1 MKKRTSSMSRRIVS
15 LLMSMVLTLTLV
27 TPAAF
32 ATEVVGGSG
41 TAIIEGNANPA
52 DVNTSG
58 DTEGKNDVEN
68 TGDGEDEQQPA
79 DPGDEN
85 KNPDEGDGDDANKPT
100 EDNKGEALDGENKDE
115 ENKDE
120 QPVNEP
126 IDEID
131 TQEGKGENAVDAVTV
146 WDGTVDIGWYIGHEK
161 DTKFE
166 ISTAAQLAG
175 LAQLVNGTAKD
186 SDNKT
191 IAAVTFSGKTIILTE
206 DINLNTDDVPASGN
220 EWTPVGNRDNS
231 FNGIFDGDGH
241 TVGGLYVPD
250 TTECPGLFGMGGD
263 DAVIRNLI
271 VVGTICAG
279 ESAGDACV
287 GVGGICAASYGK
299 VQNCGFYGTIK
310 ADDSVYNELFVGGIA
325 GGYDTTVE
333 KCWYFDTDGNSKA
346 DSVGSFDSII
356 GCYHNVSGSKS
367 GEYKENGEFTNGTV
381 ASLLN
386 ASLPKGYKMWK
397 PGTKH
402 PEFLQTGE
410 KLVVLEKF
418 LPTTD
423 VQVKVNDADYAFVDA
438 STNSVKLTG
447 ENAFYKASDGQ
458 WKEITK
464 TGVDYTL
471 GDGQVTTIVYGS
483 KDDTTADN
491 WYKKEG
497 AGTADMPYELGNAVE
512 LAYFAKLVN
521 EGNPFNEKYIQLT
534 KNIALNAQ
542 DVPTADG
549 EPTLWTP
556 IGTYVSRKD
565 NKPFSGTFDGNG
577 HTITGLYINNATQY
591 QGLFGNIST
600 GGVVKNLVVAGRVIA
615 TGQNNVGGIVARLSG
630 GTVQNCGFYG
640 AVTAGTSNAGGVV
653 GQGSATN
660 CWYCRTDDGASV
672 LGVYGSWSGINCYT
686 NVNKSVSGTTVC
698 TEAQFKDGT
707 VADLL
712 NPYAYENGLPLWKVG
727 SSYLII
733 DTTLKYDALVK
744 LATGVKSSVVDGKV
758 KIGNDLTQI
767 LRNSGE
773 TLTLTAADGT
783 GDVYYTVKNPQGDG
797 VTITE
802 ADLAPTS
809 TPYTVKAEDVD
820 EQGIITLYFGTKDEL
835 MADLAESG
843 WYYNQ
848 TSKSYTIKTSEE
860 LHFLATLV
868 NDKHI
873 DFSGKTITLYA
884 DIDLSGIKDWAPIG
898 KDADHPFRGTFN
910 GNNKVIFGLTVAG
923 NYANAGLFGVV
934 DGGTIKNVT
943 VKDGKVTSAAAG
955 ANVGGIVGW
964 LRSGGV
970 YSCACTAEVSGSGQ
984 NAVIGGL
991 VGKNDSTTAVG
1002 RGYCYG
1008 MEDLKPVGV
1017 GMYTNCYYMAK
1028 SSTYDKKDTDDD
1040 TGARTQDEFDL
1051 GRVAYE
1057 LGWGYDTTAQKKLPV
1072 LSSYVYAEELTLTKP
1087 ANLQDGVD
1095 VTIGNDSDKRTLTG
1109 TDGKQYFYAAS
1120 GADVPLTIKGIPAG
1134 QQIVFLPYAP
1144 VSTDDGLALRVKS
1157 SAEYT
1162 YSLVEADIS
1171 WYENSKDTKTY
1182 AFKNAK
1188 ELVGLSLLVNG
1199 ELGKYESFAGWE
1211 LSLEQNIALTNIQ
1224 WAPIGVSNSF
1234 DGTFNG
1240 NNHTITGLNVDAAKG
1255 YAGLFGWLK
1264 GTVQNLQVQGSA
1276 KASGSVSYI
1285 GGVVGYNDGGTVKNC
1300 LNAVS
1305 VNAEGT
1311 RASAGGVVGNS
1322 TSVGVVNLCWNE
1334 GSVTGGSTTG
1344 GIVGK
1349 AAGSVT
1355 NCANFGTVTSS
1366 GTAGGIA
1373 GSGTVANSYNLGS
1386 VTGAANKAYG
1396 ISSGT
1401 VVNSYY
1407 ICTVG
1412 TDERSGYIKNGKE
1425 STGQN
1430 IIAASG
1436 EHGKVIYTVGTGD
1449 DAQELVEVLNT
1460 PENLGIYIE
1469 WTNKTKSPYNP
1480 IHIRRWDG
1488 SFEEGI
1494 DAVTLI
1500 YDPNGAT
1507 TGRAV
1512 EINRTVAAGAESAVF
1527 QIKSVEDTDLGF
1539 KHENGTFLGW
1549 DEKSN
1554 AATPG
1559 YKFDASKGTI
1569 TPAEISVKKGET
1581 VTLYA
1586 MWQNIW
1592 DTDADGAY
1600 LIKTPD
1606 DLQSLQTQVNDKGF
1620 NYKSKWF
1627 RLANDI
1633 DMKQFDNWTPIGIVG
1648 NAFAGNL
1655 DGGTYSIRNLSIKTT
1670 NNNANAGLF
1679 GEVSGS
1685 TFQKLT
1691 LKDVSV
1697 TGRYYC
1703 GSLVGS
1709 LATNG
1714 VGITLVDITAK
1725 NIQITSSSGNAGGLV
1740 GYCPNINAKNCTVEN
1755 GSSVVGY
1762 NLAAGICTA
1771 GSSGSSSITACHSS
1785 AEIKTTYTGTASGRG
1800 IAAGIVACATNNT
1813 GFAVTGCTNSGMVSG
1828 QNFAA
1833 GIATA
1838 GRITD
1843 CVNSGEVTSVG
1854 KLAGGISNNAFNV
1867 ERCGN
1872 TGTITGYA
1880 ERSSGTGVAGINNF
1894 NGASFCYNTGKVIST
1909 YKSDWAY
1916 GISGTGN
1923 NSVKLKNCFS
1933 YVAGEDIALA
1943 PNTLAD
1949 GKVTNSYYLAS
1960 SATAVSSA
1968 GEYATLSDFAS
1979 GKVAWGVG
1987 GKGEGSQGGT
1997 GQDAQLGWWK
2007 QDKDDKYP
2015 TLLATPDMS
2024 KRYYRTDVDCGTG
2037 GEVELTRNS
2046 SSAVKELSSKEA
2058 VYGPAGTSVT
2068 IKATPKDNT
2077 YALKSMTVQL
2087 PVGTAAKSISN
2098 PGTFTMPNEGNV
2110 LVTANFGS
2118 ATPGGGGGYYYGG
2131 SGDGTG
2137 TGDKDDEGLQDGLN
2151 MDVEYNIKGLVLG
2164 AYAEWGA
2171 NGGNKSFQKWLEEN
2185 PNVVR
2190 ALLTNSL
2197 DNMATAAVGKK
2208 TDEAK
2213 DLAALL
2219 LASLNEHTGVD
2230 SKDGDTIAKAL
2241 QKYIGS
2247 GSEEVFSAWLT
2258 AGGGMAS
2265 GTYES
2270 IYGQYASS
2278 LAALADRLY
2287 SKWEASG
2294 TSMTFPVW
2302 LDAQQVSMD
2311 SLSENA
2317 EEPDTDNTN
2326 DPQTSD
2332 APDDVPDGQDTEGG
2346 ASGNSVWEV
2355 IGTVVRENPIIVW
2368 SIVAVI
2374 AALIIVGAVR
2384 RYHKVKRDE
2393 RDEK

>member
-1 MKKRTSSMSRRIVS
+1 MKKRTSKVSRRIVS

-32 ATEVVGGSG
+32 AESDMPDNGQQQEQQVPTDAGNGGSG
-41 TAIIEGNANPA
+41 
-52 DVNTSG
+52 DVNTPA
-58 DTEGKNDVEN
+58 DDRD
-68 TGDGEDEQQPA
+68 TGDKGTE
-79 DPGDEN
+79 
-85 KNPDEGDGDDANKPT
+85 DANKPG
-100 EDNKGEALDGENKDE
+100 EDNKGEAPDGENKDE

-120 QPVNEP
+120 QPTE
-126 IDEID
+126 DENNSEDDIAPLNDD
-131 TQEGKGENAVDAVTV
+131 TDSDV
-146 WDGTVDIGWYIGHEK
+146 WDGK
-161 DTKFE
+161 
-166 ISTAAQLAG
+166 
-175 LAQLVNGTAKD
+175 
-186 SDNKT
+186 
-191 IAAVTFSGKTIILTE
+191 
-206 DINLNTDDVPASGN
+206 PA
-220 EWTPVGNRDNS
+220 
-231 FNGIFDGDGH
+231 
-241 TVGGLYVPD
+241 
-250 TTECPGLFGMGGD
+250 
-263 DAVIRNLI
+263 
-271 VVGTICAG
+271 
-279 ESAGDACV
+279 
-287 GVGGICAASYGK
+287 
-299 VQNCGFYGTIK
+299 
-310 ADDSVYNELFVGGIA
+310 
-325 GGYDTTVE
+325 
-333 KCWYFDTDGNSKA
+333 
-346 DSVGSFDSII
+346 
-356 GCYHNVSGSKS
+356 
-367 GEYKENGEFTNGTV
+367 
-381 ASLLN
+381 
-386 ASLPKGYKMWK
+386 
-397 PGTKH
+397 
-402 PEFLQTGE
+402 
-410 KLVVLEKF
+410 EKF
-418 LPTTD
+418 
-423 VQVKVNDADYAFVDA
+423 A
-438 STNSVKLTG
+438 G
-447 ENAFYKASDGQ
+447 
-458 WKEITK
+458 
-464 TGVDYTL
+464 
-471 GDGQVTTIVYGS
+471 
-483 KDDTTADN
+483 
-491 WYKKEG
+491 G
-497 AGTADMPYELGNAVE
+497 AGTVDDPYKISTGAE
-512 LAYFAKLVN
+512 LAYLAEKVNGGESYSGNYFKLTSD
-521 EGNPFNEKYIQLT
+521 IR
-534 KNIALNAQ
+534 LNAD

-565 NKPFSGTFDGNG
+565 SKPFSGTFDGNG
-577 HTITGLYINNATQY
+577 HAITGLYINNAAQY

-600 GGVVKNLVVAGRVIA
+600 GGVVKNLAVAGRVIA

-660 CWYCRTDDGASV
+660 CWYYRTDDGASV
-672 LGVYGSWSGINCYT
+672 LGVYGSWRGINCYT

-727 SSYLII
+727 SSYLNI
-733 DTTLKYDALVK
+733 DTALKYDALVK
-744 LATGVKSSVVDGKV
+744 LTTGVKNSTVAGKV
-758 KIGNDLTQI
+758 GFGSSLVQSKLT
-767 LRNSGE
+767 NSGDA
-773 TLTLTAADGT
+773 LTLATAEGT
-783 GDVYYTVKNPQGDG
+783 GDVRYTVKNPQGDG

-802 ADLAPTS
+802 ADLVPTS

-820 EQGIITLYFGTKDEL
+820 EQGTITLYFGTKDEL

-873 DFSGKTITLYA
+873 DFSGKTITLNA

-898 KDADHPFRGTFN
+898 KDADHPFKGTFN
-910 GNNKVIFGLTVAG
+910 GNRKVISGLTVTG
-923 NYANAGLFGVV
+923 DYANAGLFGVV
-934 DGGTIKNVT
+934 DGGTIQGVT
-943 VKDGKVTSAAAG
+943 VTNGKVTSAAAG

-964 LRSGGV
+964 LKSGGV

-991 VGKNDSTTAVG
+991 VGKNDSTNAVDT
-1002 RGYCYG
+1002 GYCYG
-1008 MEDLKPVGV
+1008 TEDLKPVGV
-1017 GMYTNCYYMAK
+1017 GIYTNCYYMAK
-1028 SSTYDKKDTDDD
+1028 SSTYDKKDTNDD

-1057 LGWGYDTTAQKKLPV
+1057 LSWGYDTTAQKKLPV

-1134 QQIVFLPYAP
+1134 QQIVFSPYAP
-1144 VSTDDGLALRVKS
+1144 VSTDDGFALRVKS
-1157 SAEYT
+1157 SAEDNEYT

-1188 ELVGLSLLVNG
+1188 ELMGLSLLVNG

-1211 LSLEQNIALTNIQ
+1211 LSLKGDIDLANIQ

-1240 NNHTITGLNVDAAKG
+1240 NNHAITGLNVNAAKG

-1285 GGVVGYNDGGTVKNC
+1285 GGIVGYNDGSTVKNC
-1300 LNAVS
+1300 LSKVN

-1322 TSVGVVNLCWNE
+1322 TSAGVVNLCWNE

-1355 NCANFGTVTSS
+1355 NCANFGAVTGSV
-1366 GTAGGIA
+1366 TAGGIA

-1386 VTGAANKAYG
+1386 VTGAANKTYG

-1407 ICTVG
+1407 ICKIG
-1412 TDERSGYIKNGKE
+1412 TEEKSGYIKNGKE
-1425 STGQN
+1425 STGQD

-1436 EHGKVIYTVGTGD
+1436 ENGKVIYTVGTGD

-1494 DAVTLI
+1494 DVVTLI

-1559 YKFDASKGTI
+1559 YKFDASKCTI

-1586 MWQNIW
+1586 VWQNIW

-1620 NYKSKWF
+1620 DYKSKWF

-1655 DGGTYSIRNLSIKTT
+1655 DGGTYSIRNLSINTT
-1670 NNNANAGLF
+1670 DNNANAGLF

-1714 VGITLVDITAK
+1714 AGITLVDITAK
-1725 NIQITSSSGNAGGLV
+1725 NIQITSSSQNAGGLV
-1740 GYCPNINAKNCTVEN
+1740 GYCPNINAKDCTVEN
-1755 GSSVVGY
+1755 GSSVMGC

-1771 GSSGSSSITACHSS
+1771 GSSGSSSIAACHSF
-1785 AEIKTTYTGTASGRG
+1785 AEIKTTYTGTASGKG

-1828 QNFAA
+1828 KNYAA

-1880 ERSSGTGVAGINNF
+1880 DRSSGTGVAGINNH

-1933 YVAGEDIALA
+1933 YVKDNSGKVVDIPLIS
-1943 PNTLAD
+1943 NVDTD

-1968 GEYATLSDFAS
+1968 GTWASADDFTS
-1979 GKVAWGVG
+1979 GKVAWGVD
-1987 GKGEGSQGGT
+1987 GGT
-1997 GQDAQLGWWK
+1997 GDHAGWWT
-2007 QDKDDKYP
+2007 QDTTKGYPKLLPAVDK
-2015 TLLATPDMS
+2015 AQS
-2024 KRYYRTDVDCGTG
+2024 YYRAQATCGTG
-2037 GEVELTRNS
+2037 GTVTLDS
-2046 SSAVKELSSKEA
+2046 SLGYTSTKDADNA
-2058 VYGPAGTSVT
+2058 VYGPKDTSVT

-2077 YALKSMTVQL
+2077 FGLKSLTWTHNGQTDVL
-2087 PVGTAAKSISN
+2087 PTKGTTNIVMPAESNVTIHAEFASVG
-2098 PGTFTMPNEGNV
+2098 
-2110 LVTANFGS
+2110 
-2118 ATPGGGGGYYYGG
+2118 PGGNGGYYYGG
-2131 SGDGTG
+2131 TGDGTG
-2137 TGDKDDEGLQDGLN
+2137 TGDQDDEGLQDGLN
-2151 MDVEYNIKGLVLG
+2151 MDVEYDIKGLVLG
-2164 AYAEWGA
+2164 AYAEWGS

-2241 QKYIGS
+2241 QKYIDS

-2258 AGGGMAS
+2258 GGGGMAS

-2302 LDAQQVSMD
+2302 LDSQQVSMD

-2317 EEPDTDNTN
+2317 DEPDTDNTN

-2393 RDEK
+2393 HDEK

>member
-1 MKKRTSSMSRRIVS
+1 MKKRTSNLSRRIVS
-15 LLMSMVLTLTLV
+15 LLMSIVLTLTLV

-32 ATEVVGGSG
+32 AEGDMPDNGQQQEQQEPTDAGNGGSG
-41 TAIIEGNANPA
+41 DVSTPA
-52 DVNTSG
+52 GGKDSESKDDESKNT
-58 DTEGKNDVEN
+58 
-68 TGDGEDEQQPA
+68 EDKQQPA
-79 DPGDEN
+79 DPGDED
-85 KNPDEGDGDDANKPT
+85 KNPNEGDGEDANKPA
-100 EDNKGEALDGENKDE
+100 EDNKGEEKPDEDKKDE
-115 ENKDE
+115 ENKDKQSTE
-120 QPVNEP
+120 DENNGE
-126 IDEID
+126 DEIALLD
-131 TQEGKGENAVDAVTV
+131 AENGTDV
-146 WDGTVDIGWYIGHEK
+146 WDGKIAG
-161 DTKFE
+161 KFAGGTGTE
-166 ISTAAQLAG
+166 SDPYQISNGAQLAY
-175 LAQLVNGTAKD
+175 LAQQVNAGTNYSGEYFKLT
-186 SDNKT
+186 SD
-191 IAAVTFSGKTIILTE
+191 IR
-206 DINLNTDDVPASGN
+206 LNADDVPTGGN
-220 EWTPVGNRDNS
+220 EWTPIGNSDNS
-231 FNGIFDGDGH
+231 FNGIFDGAGH
-241 TVGGLYVPD
+241 TISGLYVPD
-250 TTECPGLFGMGGD
+250 TTGCPGLFGMGD
-263 DAVIRNLI
+263 DDTVIRDLI

-279 ESAGDACV
+279 ESAKDACV

-346 DSVGSFDSII
+346 DGVGSCDSII

-1586 MWQNIW
+1586 VWQNIW

-1633 DMKQFDNWTPIGIVG
+1633 DMTQFDIWTPIGIVG

-1655 DGGTYSIRNLSIKTT
+1655 DGGTYSIRNLSINTT

-1725 NIQITSSSGNAGGLV
+1725 NIQITSSSQNAGGLV

-1755 GSSVVGY
+1755 GSSVMGY

-1771 GSSGSSSITACHSS
+1771 GSSGSSSITACHSF

-1800 IAAGIVACATNNT
+1800 IAAGIVACATHNT

-1828 QNFAA
+1828 QNYAA

-1880 ERSSGTGVAGINNF
+1880 ERSSGTGVAGINNLK
-1894 NGASFCYNTGKVIST
+1894 GASFCYNTGKVIST

-1916 GISGTGN
+1916 GISGTGS

-1949 GKVTNSYYLAS
+1949 GNVTNSYYLAS

-1968 GEYATLSDFAS
+1968 GTWASADDFAS
-1979 GKVAWGVG
+1979 GKVAWGVDG
-1987 GKGEGSQGGT
+1987 GTDAHANYWTQGANNYPIPIGEGTST
-1997 GQDAQLGWWK
+1997 
-2007 QDKDDKYP
+2007 
-2015 TLLATPDMS
+2015 S
-2024 KRYYRTDVDCGTG
+2024 YYRAKAECGTG
-2037 GEVELTRNS
+2037 GSMSIKSNRNFTGD
-2046 SSAVKELSSKEA
+2046 ADNA
-2058 VYGPAGTSVT
+2058 VYGPKGMSVT
-2068 IKATPKDNT
+2068 VTATPMDNT

-2110 LVTANFGS
+2110 LVTVTFGS

-2151 MDVEYNIKGLVLG
+2151 MDVEYDIKGLVLG
-2164 AYAEWGA
+2164 AYAEWGS

-2230 SKDGDTIAKAL
+2230 GKDGDTIAKAL
-2241 QKYIGS
+2241 QKYIDS
-2247 GSEEVFSAWLT
+2247 GSDEVFSAWLT
-2258 AGGGMAS
+2258 GGGGMAS

-2302 LDAQQVSMD
+2302 LDSQQVSMD

-2317 EEPDTDNTN
+2317 DEPDTDTAN

-2346 ASGNSVWEV
+2346 ASGNSVWEI
-2355 IGTVVRENPIIVW
+2355 IGTVVRENPILVW

-2393 RDEK
+2393 HDEK

>member
-1 MKKRTSSMSRRIVS
+1 MKKRTSNLSRRIVS

-32 ATEVVGGSG
+32 AESDMPDNGQQQEQQVPTDAGNGGSG
-41 TAIIEGNANPA
+41 
-52 DVNTSG
+52 DVNTPA
-58 DTEGKNDVEN
+58 DDRD
-68 TGDGEDEQQPA
+68 TGDKGTE
-79 DPGDEN
+79 
-85 KNPDEGDGDDANKPT
+85 DANKPG
-100 EDNKGEALDGENKDE
+100 EDNKGEAPDGENKDE

-120 QPVNEP
+120 QPTE
-126 IDEID
+126 DENNSEDDIAPLNDD
-131 TQEGKGENAVDAVTV
+131 TDSDV
-146 WDGTVDIGWYIGHEK
+146 WDGK
-161 DTKFE
+161 
-166 ISTAAQLAG
+166 
-175 LAQLVNGTAKD
+175 
-186 SDNKT
+186 
-191 IAAVTFSGKTIILTE
+191 
-206 DINLNTDDVPASGN
+206 PA
-220 EWTPVGNRDNS
+220 
-231 FNGIFDGDGH
+231 
-241 TVGGLYVPD
+241 
-250 TTECPGLFGMGGD
+250 
-263 DAVIRNLI
+263 
-271 VVGTICAG
+271 
-279 ESAGDACV
+279 
-287 GVGGICAASYGK
+287 
-299 VQNCGFYGTIK
+299 
-310 ADDSVYNELFVGGIA
+310 
-325 GGYDTTVE
+325 
-333 KCWYFDTDGNSKA
+333 
-346 DSVGSFDSII
+346 
-356 GCYHNVSGSKS
+356 
-367 GEYKENGEFTNGTV
+367 
-381 ASLLN
+381 
-386 ASLPKGYKMWK
+386 
-397 PGTKH
+397 
-402 PEFLQTGE
+402 
-410 KLVVLEKF
+410 EKF
-418 LPTTD
+418 
-423 VQVKVNDADYAFVDA
+423 A
-438 STNSVKLTG
+438 G
-447 ENAFYKASDGQ
+447 
-458 WKEITK
+458 
-464 TGVDYTL
+464 
-471 GDGQVTTIVYGS
+471 
-483 KDDTTADN
+483 
-491 WYKKEG
+491 G
-497 AGTADMPYELGNAVE
+497 AGTVDDPYKISTGAE
-512 LAYFAKLVN
+512 LAYLAEKVNGGESYSGNYFKLTSD
-521 EGNPFNEKYIQLT
+521 IR
-534 KNIALNAQ
+534 LNAD

-1300 LNAVS
+1300 LSEVN
-1305 VNAEGT
+1305 VNAESAS
-1311 RASAGGVVGNS
+1311 ASAGGVVGNS
-1322 TSVGVVNLCWNE
+1322 TSAGVVNLCWNE
-1334 GSVTGGSTTG
+1334 GSVTGGTTG
-1344 GIVGK
+1344 GIVGS
-1349 AAGSVT
+1349 GSGTVT
-1355 NCANFGTVTSS
+1355 NCANFGDVTG
-1366 GTAGGIA
+1366 GTSYSVGGIA

-1396 ISSGT
+1396 ISSGM

-1407 ICTVG
+1407 ICKIVT
-1412 TDERSGYIKNGKE
+1412 EEKSGYIKNGKE
-1425 STGQN
+1425 STVQG
-1430 IIAASG
+1430 IIAAPG
-1436 EHGKVIYTVGTGD
+1436 EDGGVIYTVGTGD

-1469 WTNKTKSPYNP
+1469 WTNKTESPYNP

-1488 SFEEGI
+1488 SFEEDI

-1512 EINRTVAAGAESAVF
+1512 EINRTVAAGVESAVF

-1569 TPAEISVKKGET
+1569 TPAEVSVKKGET

-1586 MWQNIW
+1586 VWQNIW

-1620 NYKSKWF
+1620 NYKGKWF

-1633 DMKQFDNWTPIGIVG
+1633 DMTQFDNWTPIGIVG

-1655 DGGTYSIRNLSIKTT
+1655 DGNHYTIRNLKVNVASGY
-1670 NNNANAGLF
+1670 AGMF
-1679 GEVSGS
+1679 GYASYT
-1685 TFQKLT
+1685 TFQNLT
-1691 LKDVSV
+1691 LDSPVV
-1697 TGRYYC
+1697 TGNSYC
-1703 GSLVGS
+1703 GSLIGYDNDG
-1709 LATNG
+1709 ATLIN
-1714 VGITLVDITAK
+1714 ITA
-1725 NIQITSSSGNAGGLV
+1725 NNVAVNSGNASAGGLV
-1740 GYCPNINAKNCTVEN
+1740 GRSGNISAKNCWVEG
-1755 GSSVVGY
+1755 GSVTGRKI
-1762 NLAAGICTA
+1762 AAGICTDSDDNSPTVVNCHNSA
-1771 GSSGSSSITACHSS
+1771 NINTTATS
-1785 AEIKTTYTGTASGRG
+1785 AARKSG
-1800 IAAGIVACATNNT
+1800 IAAGIWACDTSGAR
-1813 GFAVTGCTNSGMVSG
+1813 GEFTGCTNSGTVSG
-1828 QNFAA
+1828 RNYAA

-1838 GRITD
+1838 GRAITS
-1843 CVNSGEVTSVG
+1843 CINSGAVTSTNG
-1854 KLAGGISNNAFNV
+1854 LAAGMSNNSAYA
-1867 ERCGN
+1867 EKCGN
-1872 TGTITGYA
+1872 TGTIKGYA
-1880 ERSSGTGVAGINNF
+1880 NVSGSMGVAGINNST
-1894 NGASFCYNTGKVIST
+1894 GASFCYNTGKIIST

-1916 GISGTGN
+1916 GISGYGRSTI
-1923 NSVKLKNCFS
+1923 KNCFS
-1933 YVAGEDIALA
+1933 YVAGENIALA
-1943 PNTLAD
+1943 PNSTEI
-1949 GKVTNSYYLAS
+1949 KVTNSYYLAS

-1968 GEYATLSDFAS
+1968 GTWASADDFAS
-1979 GKVAWGVG
+1979 GKVAWGVDG
-1987 GKGEGSQGGT
+1987 GTDAHANYWTQGANNYPIPIGEGTST
-1997 GQDAQLGWWK
+1997 
-2007 QDKDDKYP
+2007 
-2015 TLLATPDMS
+2015 S
-2024 KRYYRTDVDCGTG
+2024 YYRAKAECGTG
-2037 GEVELTRNS
+2037 GSMSIKSNRNFTGD
-2046 SSAVKELSSKEA
+2046 ADNA
-2058 VYGPAGTSVT
+2058 VYGPKGMSVT
-2068 IKATPKDNT
+2068 VTATPMDNT

-2110 LVTANFGS
+2110 LVTVTFGS

-2151 MDVEYNIKGLVLG
+2151 MDVEYDIKGLVLD
-2164 AYAEWGA
+2164 AYAEWGS

-2230 SKDGDTIAKAL
+2230 GKNGDTIAKAL
-2241 QKYIGS
+2241 QKYIDS

-2258 AGGGMAS
+2258 GGGGMAS

-2302 LDAQQVSMD
+2302 LDSQQVTME

-2317 EEPDTDNTN
+2317 EEPDAEPDDT
-2326 DPQTSD
+2326 QTTE
-2332 APDDVPDGQDTEGG
+2332 APEDVPDGQDTEGG

-2355 IGTVVRENPIIVW
+2355 IGTVVRENPILVW
-2368 SIVAVI
+2368 SIVAVV

-2393 RDEK
+2393 HDEK

>member
-1 MKKRTSSMSRRIVS
+1 MKKRTSSMSRRVVS

-32 ATEVVGGSG
+32 ATEVVDGSG
-41 TAIIEGNANPA
+41 TTIVEGDTNPA
-52 DVNTSG
+52 DANHSEDSESKDDESKNT
-58 DTEGKNDVEN
+58 
-68 TGDGEDEQQPA
+68 EDEQQPA
-79 DPGDEN
+79 EPDDEDKDPGEG
-85 KNPDEGDGDDANKPT
+85 EGDGEDANKPA
-100 EDNKGEALDGENKDE
+100 EDNKGEEKPDEDKKDE
-115 ENKDE
+115 ENKDKQSTE
-120 QPVNEP
+120 DENDGE
-126 IDEID
+126 DEIALLD
-131 TQEGKGENAVDAVTV
+131 AENGTDV
-146 WDGTVDIGWYIGHEK
+146 WDGKIAG
-161 DTKFE
+161 KFAGGTGTE
-166 ISTAAQLAG
+166 SDPYQISNGAQLAY
-175 LAQLVNGTAKD
+175 LAQQVNAGTNYSGEYFKLT
-186 SDNKT
+186 SD
-191 IAAVTFSGKTIILTE
+191 IR
-206 DINLNTDDVPASGN
+206 LNADDVPTGGN
-220 EWTPVGNRDNS
+220 EWTPIGNSDNS
-231 FNGIFDGDGH
+231 FNGIFDGAGH
-241 TVGGLYVPD
+241 TISGLYVPD
-250 TTECPGLFGMGGD
+250 TTGCPGLFGMGD
-263 DAVIRNLI
+263 DDTVIRDFI

-279 ESAGDACV
+279 KSAKDADV
-287 GVGGICAASYGK
+287 GVGGICASSYGK

-310 ADDSVYNELFVGGIA
+310 ADDSVYDKLFVGGIA
-325 GGYDTTVE
+325 GGFDTTVE
-333 KCWYFDTDGNSKA
+333 KCWYFDTDGNSKV
-346 DSVGSFDSII
+346 DGVGSCDSII

-438 STNSVKLTG
+438 STNSVKLMG

-497 AGTADMPYELGNAVE
+497 AGTADMPYELGNTAE

-521 EGNPFNEKYIQLT
+521 EGNPFNGKYIQLT

-565 NKPFSGTFDGNG
+565 SKPFSGTFDGNG
-577 HTITGLYINNATQY
+577 HAITGLYINNAAQY

-600 GGVVKNLVVAGRVIA
+600 GGVVKNLAVAGRVIA

-660 CWYCRTDDGASV
+660 CWYYRTDDGASV
-672 LGVYGSWSGINCYT
+672 LGVYGSWRGINCYT

-727 SSYLII
+727 SSYLNI
-733 DTTLKYDALVK
+733 DTALKYDALVK
-744 LATGVKSSVVDGKV
+744 LTTGVKNSTVAGKV
-758 KIGNDLTQI
+758 GFGSSLVQSKLT
-767 LRNSGE
+767 NSGDA
-773 TLTLTAADGT
+773 LTLATAEGT
-783 GDVYYTVKNPQGDG
+783 GDVRYTVKNPQGDG

-802 ADLAPTS
+802 ADLVPTS

-820 EQGIITLYFGTKDEL
+820 EQGTITLYFGTKDEL

-873 DFSGKTITLYA
+873 DFSGKTITLNA

-898 KDADHPFRGTFN
+898 KDADHPFKGTFN
-910 GNNKVIFGLTVAG
+910 GNRKVISGLTVTG
-923 NYANAGLFGVV
+923 DYANAGLFGVV
-934 DGGTIKNVT
+934 DGGTIQGVT
-943 VKDGKVTSAAAG
+943 VTNGKVTSAAAG

-964 LRSGGV
+964 LKSGGV

-991 VGKNDSTTAVG
+991 VGKNDSTNAVDT
-1002 RGYCYG
+1002 GYCYG
-1008 MEDLKPVGV
+1008 TEDLKPVGV
-1017 GMYTNCYYMAK
+1017 GIYTNCYYMAK
-1028 SSTYDKKDTDDD
+1028 SSTYDKKDTNDD

-1057 LGWGYDTTAQKKLPV
+1057 LSWGYDTTAQKKLPV

-1134 QQIVFLPYAP
+1134 QQIVFSPYAP
-1144 VSTDDGLALRVKS
+1144 VSTDDGFALRVKS
-1157 SAEYT
+1157 SAEDNEYT

-1188 ELVGLSLLVNG
+1188 ELMGLSLLVNG

-1211 LSLEQNIALTNIQ
+1211 LSLKGDIDLANIQ

-1240 NNHTITGLNVDAAKG
+1240 NNHAITGLNVNAAKG

-1285 GGVVGYNDGGTVKNC
+1285 GGIVGYNDGSTVKNC
-1300 LNAVS
+1300 LSKVN

-1322 TSVGVVNLCWNE
+1322 TSAGVVNLCWNE

-1355 NCANFGTVTSS
+1355 NCANFGAVTGSV
-1366 GTAGGIA
+1366 TAGGIA

-1386 VTGAANKAYG
+1386 VTGAANKTYG

-1407 ICTVG
+1407 ICKIG
-1412 TDERSGYIKNGKE
+1412 TEEKSGYIKNGKE
-1425 STGQN
+1425 STGQD

-1436 EHGKVIYTVGTGD
+1436 ENGKVIYTVGTGD

-1494 DAVTLI
+1494 DVVTLI

-1559 YKFDASKGTI
+1559 YKFDASKCTI

-1586 MWQNIW
+1586 VWQNIW

-1620 NYKSKWF
+1620 DYKSKWF

-1633 DMKQFDNWTPIGIVG
+1633 DMKQFDNWTPIGIAG

-1655 DGGTYSIRNLSIKTT
+1655 DGNHYTIRNLKVNVASGY
-1670 NNNANAGLF
+1670 AGMF
-1679 GEVSGS
+1679 GYASYT
-1685 TFQKLT
+1685 TFQNLT
-1691 LKDVSV
+1691 LDSPVV
-1697 TGRYYC
+1697 TGNSYC
-1703 GSLVGS
+1703 GSLIGYDNDG
-1709 LATNG
+1709 ATLIN
-1714 VGITLVDITAK
+1714 ITA
-1725 NIQITSSSGNAGGLV
+1725 NNVAVNSGNTSAGGLV
-1740 GYCPNINAKNCTVEN
+1740 GRSGNISAKNCWVEG
-1755 GSSVVGY
+1755 GSVTGRKI
-1762 NLAAGICTA
+1762 AAGICTDSDDNSPTVVNCHNSA
-1771 GSSGSSSITACHSS
+1771 NINTTATS
-1785 AEIKTTYTGTASGRG
+1785 AARKSG
-1800 IAAGIVACATNNT
+1800 IAAGIWACDTSGAR
-1813 GFAVTGCTNSGMVSG
+1813 GEFTGCTNSGTVSG
-1828 QNFAA
+1828 RNYAA

-1838 GRITD
+1838 GRAITS
-1843 CVNSGEVTSVG
+1843 CINSGAVTSTNG
-1854 KLAGGISNNAFNV
+1854 LAAGMSNNSAYA
-1867 ERCGN
+1867 EKCGN
-1872 TGTITGYA
+1872 TGTIKGYA
-1880 ERSSGTGVAGINNF
+1880 NVSGSMGVAGINNST
-1894 NGASFCYNTGKVIST
+1894 GASFCYNTGKIIST

-1916 GISGTGN
+1916 GISGYGRSTI
-1923 NSVKLKNCFS
+1923 KNCFS
-1933 YVAGEDIALA
+1933 YVAGENIALA
-1943 PNTLAD
+1943 PNSTEI
-1949 GKVTNSYYLAS
+1949 KVTNSYYLAS

-1968 GEYATLSDFAS
+1968 GTWASADDFAS
-1979 GKVAWGVG
+1979 GKVAWGVDG
-1987 GKGEGSQGGT
+1987 GTDAHANYWTQGANNYPIPIGEGTST
-1997 GQDAQLGWWK
+1997 
-2007 QDKDDKYP
+2007 
-2015 TLLATPDMS
+2015 S
-2024 KRYYRTDVDCGTG
+2024 YYRAKAECGTG
-2037 GEVELTRNS
+2037 GSMSIKSNRNFTGD
-2046 SSAVKELSSKEA
+2046 ADNA
-2058 VYGPAGTSVT
+2058 VYGPKGMSVT
-2068 IKATPKDNT
+2068 VTATPMDNT

-2110 LVTANFGS
+2110 LVTVTFGS

-2151 MDVEYNIKGLVLG
+2151 MDVEYDIKGLVLG
-2164 AYAEWGA
+2164 AYAEWGS

-2230 SKDGDTIAKAL
+2230 GKDGDTIAKAL
-2241 QKYIGS
+2241 QKYIDS
-2247 GSEEVFSAWLT
+2247 GSDEVFSAWLT
-2258 AGGGMAS
+2258 GGGGMAS

-2302 LDAQQVSMD
+2302 LDSQQVSMD

-2317 EEPDTDNTN
+2317 DEPDTDTAN

-2346 ASGNSVWEV
+2346 ASGNSVWEI
-2355 IGTVVRENPIIVW
+2355 IGTVVRENPILVW

-2393 RDEK
+2393 HDEK

>member
-1 MKKRTSSMSRRIVS
+1 MKKRTSSMSRRVVS
-15 LLMSMVLTLTLV
+15 LLMSLVLTLTLV

-52 DVNTSG
+52 DANPSG
-58 DTEGKNDVEN
+58 DNEGKDDEN
-68 TGDGEDEQQPA
+68 KDTEHGGDEQPTN
-79 DPGDEN
+79 PGDED
-85 KNPDEGDGDDANKPT
+85 KNPGEGDGGSDDANKPG
-100 EDNKGEALDGENKDE
+100 EDNKGKQNTEDENNSEDDIAPL
-115 ENKDE
+115 ND
-120 QPVNEP
+120 
-126 IDEID
+126 D
-131 TQEGKGENAVDAVTV
+131 TDSDV
-146 WDGTVDIGWYIGHEK
+146 WDGKPAEKFAGGAGTVDDPYK
-161 DTKFE
+161 
-166 ISTAAQLAG
+166 ISTGAELAYLAG
-175 LAQLVNGTAKD
+175 KVNGGE
-186 SDNKT
+186 SY
-191 IAAVTFSGKTIILTE
+191 SGEYFKLTN
-206 DINLNTDDVPASGN
+206 DIRLNEQDVPTGGN
-220 EWTPVGNRDNS
+220 SWTPIGNSSNK
-231 FNGIFDGDGH
+231 FQGTFDGDGH
-241 TVGGLYVPD
+241 TISGLYI
-250 TTECPGLFGMGGD
+250 TATGSGAGNLGLFGNLGNS
-263 DAVIRNLI
+263 AVIKNLI
-271 VVGTICAG
+271 VKGTVDCDKKTYVAG
-279 ESAGDACV
+279 IAGRCV
-287 GVGGICAASYGK
+287 AWKTV
-299 VQNCGFYGTIK
+299 VQNCGFYGN
-310 ADDSVYNELFVGGIA
+310 VVGGNSNV
-325 GGYDTTVE
+325 GGVVGFGNNVA
-333 KCWYFDTDGNSKA
+333 KNCWYYYSGDTDGYK
-346 DSVGSFDSII
+346 VGVS
-356 GCYHNVSGSKS
+356 GGTAGNNCYQNVSSSAK
-367 GEYKENGEFTNGTV
+367 GTYV
-381 ASLLN
+381 QANFADTVTEKLN
-386 ASLPKGYKMWK
+386 ASLSDGDKLWK
-397 PGTKH
+397 VGTKH
-402 PEFLQTGE
+402 PEFPGPNERVVILDKYLPTSTAAMSIKDDVSG
-410 KLVVLEKF
+410 KLVSQIIV
-418 LPTTD
+418 
-423 VQVKVNDADYAFVDA
+423 
-438 STNSVKLTG
+438 
-447 ENAFYKASDGQ
+447 ENG
-458 WKEITK
+458 
-464 TGVDYTL
+464 
-471 GDGQVTTIVYGS
+471 GQVTLVPTGTVWYSLDGKNWDSFSGERSIQINATEQTVRIYYAASDEEMEAG
-483 KDDTTADN
+483 A
-491 WYKKEG
+491 WYKKDEG
-497 AGTADMPYELGNAVE
+497 TSETPYEIGSAAQ
-512 LAYFAKLVN
+512 LAYLAKLVN
-521 EGNPFNEKYIQLT
+521 EGNSFQGKFIRL
-534 KNIALNAQ
+534 KNDIRLNDK
-542 DVPTADG
+542 DVPTAEDN
-549 EPTLWTP
+549 PVAWTP
-556 IGTYVSRKD
+556 IGVYVDGSTKD
-565 NKPFSGTFDGNG
+565 KPFSGTFDGNG
-577 HTITGLYINNATQY
+577 HAITGLYINNAAQY

-600 GGVVKNLVVAGRVIA
+600 GGVVKNLAVAGRVIA

-660 CWYCRTDDGASV
+660 CWYYRTDDGASV

-698 TEAQFKDGT
+698 TETQFKDGT

-727 SSYLII
+727 SSYLNI
-733 DTTLKYDALVK
+733 DTALKYDALVK
-744 LATGVKSSVVDGKV
+744 LTTGVKNSTVAGKV
-758 KIGNDLTQI
+758 GFGSSLVQSKLT
-767 LRNSGE
+767 NSGDA
-773 TLTLTAADGT
+773 LTLATAEGT
-783 GDVYYTVKNPQGDG
+783 GDVRYTVKNPQGDG

-802 ADLAPTS
+802 ADLVPTS

-820 EQGIITLYFGTKDEL
+820 EQGTITLYFGTKDEL

-873 DFSGKTITLYA
+873 DFSGKTITLNA

-898 KDADHPFRGTFN
+898 KDADHPFKGTFN
-910 GNNKVIFGLTVAG
+910 GNRKVISGLTVTG
-923 NYANAGLFGVV
+923 DYANAGLFGVV
-934 DGGTIKNVT
+934 DGGTIQGVT
-943 VKDGKVTSAAAG
+943 VKNGKVTSAAAG

-964 LRSGGV
+964 LKSGGV

-991 VGKNDSTTAVG
+991 VGKNDSTNAVDT
-1002 RGYCYG
+1002 GYCYG
-1008 MEDLKPVGV
+1008 TEDLKPVGV
-1017 GMYTNCYYMAK
+1017 GIYTNCYYMAK
-1028 SSTYDKKDTDDD
+1028 SSTYDKKDTNDD

-1057 LGWGYDTTAQKKLPV
+1057 LSWGYDTTAQKKLPV

-1134 QQIVFLPYAP
+1134 QQIIFSPYAP
-1144 VSTDDGLALRVKS
+1144 ISTDDGLALRVRS
-1157 SAEYT
+1157 SAEDNEYT
-1162 YSLVEADIS
+1162 YSLVEADIG
-1171 WYENSKDTKTY
+1171 WYESNKETKAY
-1182 AFKNAK
+1182 AFETAY
-1188 ELVGLSLLVNG
+1188 ELVGFSLLVNG
-1199 ELGKYESFAGWE
+1199 ELGKYESFAGWK
-1211 LSLEQNIALTNIQ
+1211 LSLEGDVDLNNIQ
-1224 WAPIGVSNSF
+1224 WMPIGVSSSF

-1240 NNHTITGLNVDAAKG
+1240 NNHAIIGLNVDAAKG

-1276 KASGSVSYI
+1276 KASGSVSCI
-1285 GGVVGYNDGGTVKNC
+1285 GGIVGYNDGGTVQNC
-1300 LNAVS
+1300 LSEVN
-1305 VNAEGT
+1305 VNAESAS
-1311 RASAGGVVGNS
+1311 ASAGGVVGNS
-1322 TSVGVVNLCWNE
+1322 TSAGVVNLCWNE
-1334 GSVTGGSTTG
+1334 GSVTGGTTG
-1344 GIVGK
+1344 GIVGS
-1349 AAGSVT
+1349 GSGTVT
-1355 NCANFGTVTSS
+1355 NCANFGDVTG
-1366 GTAGGIA
+1366 GTSYSVGGIA

-1396 ISSGT
+1396 ISSGM

-1407 ICTVG
+1407 ICKIVT
-1412 TDERSGYIKNGKE
+1412 EEKSGYIKNGKE
-1425 STGQN
+1425 STVQG
-1430 IIAASG
+1430 IIAAPG
-1436 EHGKVIYTVGTGD
+1436 EDGGVIYTVGTGD

-1469 WTNKTKSPYNP
+1469 WTNKTESPYNP

-1488 SFEEGI
+1488 SFEEDI

-1512 EINRTVAAGAESAVF
+1512 EINRTVAAGVESAVF

-1569 TPAEISVKKGET
+1569 TPAEVSVKKGET

-1586 MWQNIW
+1586 VWQNIW

-1620 NYKSKWF
+1620 NYKGKWF

-1633 DMKQFDNWTPIGIVG
+1633 DMTQFDNWTPIGIVG

-1655 DGGTYSIRNLSIKTT
+1655 DGNHYTIRNLKVNVASGY
-1670 NNNANAGLF
+1670 AGMF
-1679 GEVSGS
+1679 GYASYT
-1685 TFQKLT
+1685 TFQNLT
-1691 LKDVSV
+1691 LDSPVV
-1697 TGRYYC
+1697 TGNSYC
-1703 GSLVGS
+1703 GSLIGYDNDG
-1709 LATNG
+1709 ATLIN
-1714 VGITLVDITAK
+1714 ITA
-1725 NIQITSSSGNAGGLV
+1725 NNVAVNSGNASAGGLV
-1740 GYCPNINAKNCTVEN
+1740 GRSGNISAKNCWVEG
-1755 GSSVVGY
+1755 GSVTGRKI
-1762 NLAAGICTA
+1762 AAGICTDSDDNSPTVVNCHNSA
-1771 GSSGSSSITACHSS
+1771 NINTTATS
-1785 AEIKTTYTGTASGRG
+1785 AAKKFG
-1800 IAAGIVACATNNT
+1800 IAAGIWACDTSGAR
-1813 GFAVTGCTNSGMVSG
+1813 GEFTGCTNSGTVSG
-1828 QNFAA
+1828 RNYAA

-1838 GRITD
+1838 GRAITS
-1843 CVNSGEVTSVG
+1843 CINSGAVTSTNG
-1854 KLAGGISNNAFNV
+1854 LAAGMSNNSAYA
-1867 ERCGN
+1867 EKCGN
-1872 TGTITGYA
+1872 TGTIKGYA
-1880 ERSSGTGVAGINNF
+1880 NVSGSMGVAGINNST
-1894 NGASFCYNTGKVIST
+1894 GASFCYNTGKIIST

-1916 GISGTGN
+1916 GISGYGRSTI
-1923 NSVKLKNCFS
+1923 KNCFS
-1933 YVAGEDIALA
+1933 YVAGENIALA
-1943 PNTLAD
+1943 PNSTEI
-1949 GKVTNSYYLAS
+1949 KVTNSYYLAS

-1968 GEYATLSDFAS
+1968 GTWASADDFAS
-1979 GKVAWGVG
+1979 GKVAWGVDG
-1987 GKGEGSQGGT
+1987 GTDAHANYWTQGANNYPIPIGEGTST
-1997 GQDAQLGWWK
+1997 
-2007 QDKDDKYP
+2007 
-2015 TLLATPDMS
+2015 S
-2024 KRYYRTDVDCGTG
+2024 YYRAKAECGTG
-2037 GEVELTRNS
+2037 GSMSIKSNRNFTGD
-2046 SSAVKELSSKEA
+2046 ADNA
-2058 VYGPAGTSVT
+2058 VYGPKGMSVT
-2068 IKATPKDNT
+2068 VTATPMDNT

-2110 LVTANFGS
+2110 LVTVTFGS

-2151 MDVEYNIKGLVLG
+2151 MDVEYDIKGLVLG
-2164 AYAEWGA
+2164 AYAEWGS

-2230 SKDGDTIAKAL
+2230 GKDGDTIAKAL
-2241 QKYIGS
+2241 QKYIDS
-2247 GSEEVFSAWLT
+2247 GSDEVFSAWLT
-2258 AGGGMAS
+2258 GGGGMAS

-2302 LDAQQVSMD
+2302 LDSQQVSMD

-2317 EEPDTDNTN
+2317 DEPDTDTAN

-2346 ASGNSVWEV
+2346 ASGNSVWEI
-2355 IGTVVRENPIIVW
+2355 IGTVVRENPILVW

-2393 RDEK
+2393 HDEK

>member
-1 MKKRTSSMSRRIVS
+1 MKKRTSKVSRRIVS

-32 ATEVVGGSG
+32 AESDMPDNGQQQEQQVPTDAGNGGSG
-41 TAIIEGNANPA
+41 
-52 DVNTSG
+52 DVNTPA
-58 DTEGKNDVEN
+58 DDRD
-68 TGDGEDEQQPA
+68 TGDKGTE
-79 DPGDEN
+79 
-85 KNPDEGDGDDANKPT
+85 DANKPG
-100 EDNKGEALDGENKDE
+100 EDNKGEAPDGENKDE

-120 QPVNEP
+120 QPTE
-126 IDEID
+126 DENNSEDDIAPLNDD
-131 TQEGKGENAVDAVTV
+131 TDSDV
-146 WDGTVDIGWYIGHEK
+146 WDGK
-161 DTKFE
+161 
-166 ISTAAQLAG
+166 
-175 LAQLVNGTAKD
+175 
-186 SDNKT
+186 
-191 IAAVTFSGKTIILTE
+191 
-206 DINLNTDDVPASGN
+206 PA
-220 EWTPVGNRDNS
+220 
-231 FNGIFDGDGH
+231 
-241 TVGGLYVPD
+241 
-250 TTECPGLFGMGGD
+250 
-263 DAVIRNLI
+263 
-271 VVGTICAG
+271 
-279 ESAGDACV
+279 
-287 GVGGICAASYGK
+287 
-299 VQNCGFYGTIK
+299 
-310 ADDSVYNELFVGGIA
+310 
-325 GGYDTTVE
+325 
-333 KCWYFDTDGNSKA
+333 
-346 DSVGSFDSII
+346 
-356 GCYHNVSGSKS
+356 
-367 GEYKENGEFTNGTV
+367 
-381 ASLLN
+381 
-386 ASLPKGYKMWK
+386 
-397 PGTKH
+397 
-402 PEFLQTGE
+402 
-410 KLVVLEKF
+410 EKF
-418 LPTTD
+418 
-423 VQVKVNDADYAFVDA
+423 A
-438 STNSVKLTG
+438 G
-447 ENAFYKASDGQ
+447 
-458 WKEITK
+458 
-464 TGVDYTL
+464 
-471 GDGQVTTIVYGS
+471 
-483 KDDTTADN
+483 
-491 WYKKEG
+491 G
-497 AGTADMPYELGNAVE
+497 AGTVDDPYKISTGAE
-512 LAYFAKLVN
+512 LAYLAEKVNGGESYSGNYFKLTSD
-521 EGNPFNEKYIQLT
+521 IR
-534 KNIALNAQ
+534 LNAD

-565 NKPFSGTFDGNG
+565 SKPFSGTFDGNG
-577 HTITGLYINNATQY
+577 HAITGLYINNAAQY

-600 GGVVKNLVVAGRVIA
+600 GGVVKNLAVAGRVIA

-660 CWYCRTDDGASV
+660 CWYYRTDDGASV
-672 LGVYGSWSGINCYT
+672 LGVYGSWRGINCYT

-727 SSYLII
+727 SSYLNI
-733 DTTLKYDALVK
+733 DTALKYDALVK
-744 LATGVKSSVVDGKV
+744 LTTGVKNSTVAGKV
-758 KIGNDLTQI
+758 GFGSSLVQSKLT
-767 LRNSGE
+767 NSGDA
-773 TLTLTAADGT
+773 LTLATAEGT
-783 GDVYYTVKNPQGDG
+783 GDVRYTVKNPQGDG

-802 ADLAPTS
+802 ADLVPTS

-820 EQGIITLYFGTKDEL
+820 EQGTITLYFGTKDEL

-873 DFSGKTITLYA
+873 DFSGKTITLNA

-898 KDADHPFRGTFN
+898 KDADHPFKGTFN
-910 GNNKVIFGLTVAG
+910 GNRKVISGLTVTG
-923 NYANAGLFGVV
+923 DYANAGLFGVV
-934 DGGTIKNVT
+934 DGGTIQGVT
-943 VKDGKVTSAAAG
+943 VTNGKVTSAAAG

-964 LRSGGV
+964 LKSGGV

-991 VGKNDSTTAVG
+991 VGKNDSTNAVDT
-1002 RGYCYG
+1002 GYCYG
-1008 MEDLKPVGV
+1008 TEDLKPVGV
-1017 GMYTNCYYMAK
+1017 GIYTNCYYMAK
-1028 SSTYDKKDTDDD
+1028 SSTYDKKDTNDD

-1057 LGWGYDTTAQKKLPV
+1057 LSWGYDTTAQKKLPV

-1134 QQIVFLPYAP
+1134 QQIVFSPYAP
-1144 VSTDDGLALRVKS
+1144 VSTDDGFALRVKS
-1157 SAEYT
+1157 SAEDNEYT

-1188 ELVGLSLLVNG
+1188 ELMGLSLLVNG

-1211 LSLEQNIALTNIQ
+1211 LSLKGDIDLANIQ

-1240 NNHTITGLNVDAAKG
+1240 NNHAITGLNVNAAKG

-1285 GGVVGYNDGGTVKNC
+1285 GGIVGYNDGSTVKNC
-1300 LNAVS
+1300 LSKVN

-1322 TSVGVVNLCWNE
+1322 TSAGVVNLCWNE

-1355 NCANFGTVTSS
+1355 NCANFGAVTGSV
-1366 GTAGGIA
+1366 TAGGIA

-1386 VTGAANKAYG
+1386 VTGAANKTYG

-1407 ICTVG
+1407 ICKIG
-1412 TDERSGYIKNGKE
+1412 TEEKSGYIKNGKE
-1425 STGQN
+1425 STGQD

-1436 EHGKVIYTVGTGD
+1436 ENGKVIYTVGTGD

-1494 DAVTLI
+1494 DVVTLI

-1559 YKFDASKGTI
+1559 YKFDASKCTI

-1586 MWQNIW
+1586 VWQNIW

-1620 NYKSKWF
+1620 DYKSKWF

-1655 DGGTYSIRNLSIKTT
+1655 DGGTYSIRNLSINTT
-1670 NNNANAGLF
+1670 DNNANAGLF

-1714 VGITLVDITAK
+1714 AGITLVDITAK
-1725 NIQITSSSGNAGGLV
+1725 NIQITSSRQNAGGLV
-1740 GYCPNINAKNCTVEN
+1740 GYCPNINAKDCTVEN
-1755 GSSVVGY
+1755 GSSVMGC

-1771 GSSGSSSITACHSS
+1771 GSSGSSSIAACHSF
-1785 AEIKTTYTGTASGRG
+1785 AEIKTTYTGTASGKG

-1828 QNFAA
+1828 KNYAA

-1880 ERSSGTGVAGINNF
+1880 DRSSGTGVAGINNH

-1933 YVAGEDIALA
+1933 YVKDNSGKVVDIPLIS
-1943 PNTLAD
+1943 NVDTD

-1968 GEYATLSDFAS
+1968 GTWASADDFTS
-1979 GKVAWGVG
+1979 GKVAWGVD
-1987 GKGEGSQGGT
+1987 GGT
-1997 GQDAQLGWWK
+1997 GDHAGWWT
-2007 QDKDDKYP
+2007 QDTTKGYPKLLPAVDK
-2015 TLLATPDMS
+2015 AQS
-2024 KRYYRTDVDCGTG
+2024 YYRAQATCGTG
-2037 GEVELTRNS
+2037 GTVTLDS
-2046 SSAVKELSSKEA
+2046 SLGYTSTKDADNA
-2058 VYGPAGTSVT
+2058 VYGPKDTSVT

-2077 YALKSMTVQL
+2077 FGLKSLTWTHNGQTDVL
-2087 PVGTAAKSISN
+2087 PTKGTTNIVMPAESNVTIHAEFASVG
-2098 PGTFTMPNEGNV
+2098 
-2110 LVTANFGS
+2110 
-2118 ATPGGGGGYYYGG
+2118 PGGNGGYYYGG
-2131 SGDGTG
+2131 TGDGTG
-2137 TGDKDDEGLQDGLN
+2137 TGDQDDEGLQDGLN
-2151 MDVEYNIKGLVLG
+2151 MDVEYDIKGLVLG
-2164 AYAEWGA
+2164 AYAEWGS

-2241 QKYIGS
+2241 QKYIDS

-2258 AGGGMAS
+2258 GGGGMAS

-2302 LDAQQVSMD
+2302 LDSQQVSMD

-2317 EEPDTDNTN
+2317 DEPDTDNTN

-2393 RDEK
+2393 HDEK

>member
-1 MKKRTSSMSRRIVS
+1 MKKRTSNMSRRIVS

-32 ATEVVGGSG
+32 ATEVVDSR
-41 TAIIEGNANPA
+41 TTIVEGDTNPA
-52 DVNTSG
+52 DANPNEDAEGG
-58 DTEGKNDVEN
+58 DTEDKDNEDSG
-68 TGDGEDEQQPA
+68 DEQQPA
-79 DPGDEN
+79 DPGDEG

-220 EWTPVGNRDNS
+220 EWTPIGNSDNS

-346 DSVGSFDSII
+346 DGVGSFDSII

-1655 DGGTYSIRNLSIKTT
+1655 DGNHYTIRNLKVNVASGY
-1670 NNNANAGLF
+1670 AGMF
-1679 GEVSGS
+1679 GYASYT
-1685 TFQKLT
+1685 TFQNLT
-1691 LKDVSV
+1691 LDSPVV
-1697 TGRYYC
+1697 TGNSYC
-1703 GSLVGS
+1703 GSLIGYDNDG
-1709 LATNG
+1709 ATLIN
-1714 VGITLVDITAK
+1714 ITA
-1725 NIQITSSSGNAGGLV
+1725 NNVAVNSGNASAGGLV
-1740 GYCPNINAKNCTVEN
+1740 GRSGNISAKNCWVEG
-1755 GSSVVGY
+1755 GSVTGRKI
-1762 NLAAGICTA
+1762 AAGICTDSDDNSPTVVNCHNSA
-1771 GSSGSSSITACHSS
+1771 NINTTATS
-1785 AEIKTTYTGTASGRG
+1785 AARKSG
-1800 IAAGIVACATNNT
+1800 IAAGIWACDTSGAR
-1813 GFAVTGCTNSGMVSG
+1813 GEFTGCTNSGTVSG
-1828 QNFAA
+1828 RNYAA

-1838 GRITD
+1838 GRAITS
-1843 CVNSGEVTSVG
+1843 CINSGAVTSTNG
-1854 KLAGGISNNAFNV
+1854 LAAGMSNNSAYA
-1867 ERCGN
+1867 EKCGN
-1872 TGTITGYA
+1872 TGTIKGYA
-1880 ERSSGTGVAGINNF
+1880 NVSGSMGVAGINNST
-1894 NGASFCYNTGKVIST
+1894 GALFCYNTGKIIST

-1916 GISGTGN
+1916 GISGYGRSTI
-1923 NSVKLKNCFS
+1923 KNCFS
-1933 YVAGEDIALA
+1933 YVAGENIALA
-1943 PNTLAD
+1943 PNSTEI
-1949 GKVTNSYYLAS
+1949 KVTNSYYLAS

-1968 GEYATLSDFAS
+1968 GTWASADDFAS
-1979 GKVAWGVG
+1979 GKVAWGVDG
-1987 GKGEGSQGGT
+1987 GTDAHANYWTQGANNYPIPIGEGTST
-1997 GQDAQLGWWK
+1997 
-2007 QDKDDKYP
+2007 
-2015 TLLATPDMS
+2015 S
-2024 KRYYRTDVDCGTG
+2024 YYRAKAECGTG
-2037 GEVELTRNS
+2037 GSMSIKSNRNFTGD
-2046 SSAVKELSSKEA
+2046 ADNA
-2058 VYGPAGTSVT
+2058 VYGPKGMSVT
-2068 IKATPKDNT
+2068 VTATPMDNT

-2110 LVTANFGS
+2110 LVTVTFGS

-2151 MDVEYNIKGLVLG
+2151 MDVEYDIKGLVLG
-2164 AYAEWGA
+2164 AYAEWGS

-2230 SKDGDTIAKAL
+2230 GKDGDTIAKAL
-2241 QKYIGS
+2241 QKYIDS
-2247 GSEEVFSAWLT
+2247 GSDEVFSAWLT
-2258 AGGGMAS
+2258 GGGGMAS

-2302 LDAQQVSMD
+2302 LDSQQVSMD

-2317 EEPDTDNTN
+2317 DEPDTDTAN

-2346 ASGNSVWEV
+2346 ASGNSVWEI
-2355 IGTVVRENPIIVW
+2355 IGTVVRENPILVW

-2393 RDEK
+2393 HDEK